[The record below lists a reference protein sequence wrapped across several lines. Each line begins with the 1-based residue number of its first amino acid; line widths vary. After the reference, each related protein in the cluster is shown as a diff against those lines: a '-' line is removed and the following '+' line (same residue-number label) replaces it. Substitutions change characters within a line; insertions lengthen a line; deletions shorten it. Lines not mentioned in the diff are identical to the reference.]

1 MRARAAR
8 SSSVGPEG
16 DGDGL
21 TAGNDDRAGPAI
33 EGADGLGLVAGVLEG
48 EASADGSGAGVSD
61 SDVDGLGDGD
71 DGEASAARAD
81 GAASVTTS
89 SEAAKTGKRSI
100 RSTDAA
106 RQKQTP
112 STRMLA

>member
-1 MRARAAR
+1 M
-8 SSSVGPEG
+8 E
-16 DGDGL
+16 
-21 TAGNDDRAGPAI
+21 
-33 EGADGLGLVAGVLEG
+33 EADGLGLVAGVFDG
-48 EASADGSGAGVSD
+48 EASADGPGAGVSD
-61 SDVDGLGDGD
+61 SDTEGLGDGD
-71 DGEASAARAD
+71 GGEASAARAD

-89 SEAAKTGKRSI
+89 SEAARTGKRSI